1 MARCQNKKLFEFF
14 FSLLITLQFFSKA
27 CIVSQDMVQCLVR
40 EIRSHILLHD
50 EAKKK
55 REKEILSL
63 TYFTQYDNLRSIHV
77 AAKGIYFVL
86 FVAENYSTVYMY
98 HIFIHSSVDGHLG
111 CFHVLTIVNS
121 AAVYIGMHVSF

>member
-1 MARCQNKKLFEFF
+1 MMRP
-14 FSLLITLQFFSKA
+14 
-27 CIVSQDMVQCLVR
+27 
-40 EIRSHILLHD
+40 
-50 EAKKK
+50 KKK

-111 CFHVLTIVNS
+111 CLGGSCFKNARTDSHVIESTFHSLPL
-121 AAVYIGMHVSF
+121 